1 MEIKK
6 ENKKITNNSIL
17 IFFISLLLVFYYFY
31 GYYIDENSSGS
42 GGYKNDFSLIWGNLN
57 LFKDGIFNNLNS
69 PNYSDSRP
77 PLSYILHIFFNPF
90 IYDQNTFRL
99 SVLFI
104 SLIALVLMFF
114 AIKENYPRMNMGVC
128 LLLTLIIT
136 LSPYFRTTAFW
147 ALGENYGYIF
157 LVLSFL
163 FFQNFKKKLKT
174 LNAYKIYTA
183 IFFVCLSSSLTVYFD
198 QKLIFVPFLLFVSIL
213 FMKIKN
219 SPKFYSVL
227 LFSLFALPYIYLI
240 YIWGSI
246 LPKPAAEAREVGF
259 SVHFFNPIYCL
270 IIIAFYLF
278 PFVFYKKE
286 KIKFL
291 LQKKIDSS
299 LLIILGLFSLYFFY
313 TIYFYDIDNLSID
326 GQGFFFKLSY
336 YLFVNTGIKIFL
348 TFIALISSTIIIYL
362 FFENKKDLLIIL
374 FFLVLSFFTYPF
386 YQEYLDPL
394 IYILIFTFFNEKLDI
409 NNKNIYFLLIYF
421 LLFSLG
427 AKFYYLII
435 I

>member
-1 MEIKK
+1 M
-6 ENKKITNNSIL
+6 
-17 IFFISLLLVFYYFY
+17 
-31 GYYIDENSSGS
+31 
-42 GGYKNDFSLIWGNLN
+42 
-57 LFKDGIFNNLNS
+57 
-69 PNYSDSRP
+69 
-77 PLSYILHIFFNPF
+77 
-90 IYDQNTFRL
+90 
-99 SVLFI
+99 
-104 SLIALVLMFF
+104 
-114 AIKENYPRMNMGVC
+114 
-128 LLLTLIIT
+128 
-136 LSPYFRTTAFW
+136 
-147 ALGENYGYIF
+147 
-157 LVLSFL
+157 
-163 FFQNFKKKLKT
+163 KT
-174 LNAYKIYTA
+174 
-183 IFFVCLSSSLTVYFD
+183 
-198 QKLIFVPFLLFVSIL
+198 
-213 FMKIKN
+213 
-219 SPKFYSVL
+219 
-227 LFSLFALPYIYLI
+227 
-240 YIWGSI
+240 
-246 LPKPAAEAREVGF
+246 
-259 SVHFFNPIYCL
+259 
-270 IIIAFYLF
+270 
-278 PFVFYKKE
+278 
-286 KIKFL
+286 
-291 LQKKIDSS
+291 